1 MLALPAVVTLVVTLW
16 GITGASYWRDEAAT
30 LSAAQRPL
38 GNLLRMLGNIDAV
51 HGAYYL
57 LIWVMVKL
65 GGSGELVTRLP
76 SAVAMAV
83 AAVAVAALGGRLVS
97 PRAGLAAGLV
107 FAVLPPVSLY
117 GQDAR
122 PYAITVALAA
132 IASYL
137 LVRAMEADRSGS
149 RYRWMTGYAVC
160 VAALGILDIFGL
172 LLVVAHA
179 VTVGLRC
186 LRASDAG
193 AGASGAG
200 ASGATAARSLAVSWL
215 AAAVAGT
222 ALASPMLA
230 FAFVQRGTLSWLSPP
245 SLGAV
250 RGLRALIGP
259 ASMAD
264 AVVLAVA
271 CGIVVS
277 ALLGRDRLRANWPGS
292 LPALCLPW
300 LILPPSIL
308 LVGSLIT
315 PLYTFRYV
323 LLCTPAIALLAG
335 AGLAALGWVAGT
347 AALVVIAL
355 LGVPLQ
361 RQERGPDGHGD
372 NVRQAD
378 RIVAEHMRPGDAVLE
393 FKAENFAQAYPY
405 GIRELTPVAQ
415 AKTPIASA
423 TLIGTFLPDPVVRE
437 RLTRV
442 SRVWVVEYGHPAPL
456 VILGGFHFR
465 LVHAWRTSD
474 IWLYLYAQPRSA

>member
-1 MLALPAVVTLVVTLW
+1 
-16 GITGASYWRDEAAT
+16 
-30 LSAAQRPL
+30 
-38 GNLLRMLGNIDAV
+38 
-51 HGAYYL
+51 
-57 LIWVMVKL
+57 MVRL

-83 AAVAVAALGGRLVS
+83 AAVAVAAVGGRLVS

-222 ALASPMLA
+222 PPAPPLLALALG
-230 FAFVQRGTLSWLSPP
+230 QRGALSP
-245 SLGAV
+245 
-250 RGLRALIGP
+250 
-259 ASMAD
+259 
-264 AVVLAVA
+264 
-271 CGIVVS
+271 VS
-277 ALLGRDRLRANWPGS
+277 PPRLRAVSSP
-292 LPALCLPW
+292 
-300 LILPPSIL
+300 
-308 LVGSLIT
+308 
-315 PLYTFRYV
+315 
-323 LLCTPAIALLAG
+323 
-335 AGLAALGWVAGT
+335 AALFG
-347 AALVVIAL
+347 
-355 LGVPLQ
+355 
-361 RQERGPDGHGD
+361 
-372 NVRQAD
+372 
-378 RIVAEHMRPGDAVLE
+378 
-393 FKAENFAQAYPY
+393 
-405 GIRELTPVAQ
+405 
-415 AKTPIASA
+415 
-423 TLIGTFLPDPVVRE
+423 
-437 RLTRV
+437 
-442 SRVWVVEYGHPAPL
+442 PAPTA
-456 VILGGFHFR
+456 R
-465 LVHAWRTSD
+465 
-474 IWLYLYAQPRSA
+474 